1 VSPFP
6 ASGGKLVVSTSGG
19 SRPTWRRDGK
29 EIFYLDTNGE
39 LMTAKVNQNGSTLSI
54 NVPRVLF
61 QAHTESFLPSYDAS
75 ADGQRFLV
83 VTAPQQKLPSP
94 ITVVVNW
101 DAGLKKQ

>member
-1 VSPFP
+1 MA
-6 ASGGKLVVSTSGG
+6 ASVK
-19 SRPTWRRDGK
+19 
-29 EIFYLDTNGE
+29 
-39 LMTAKVNQNGSTLSI
+39 QNGSALAI
-54 NVPRVLF
+54 DVPKALF

-101 DAGLKKQ
+101 EARLKKQ